1 MATEEAPPMHP
12 AHERNAIEKAWI
24 MAVGF
29 ALLGWMLHDY
39 TVGYASPS
47 VVFFVAAG
55 FAGVAGAVLTWQVLQ
70 ADHGGEQ

>member
-1 MATEEAPPMHP
+1 MATDESPPMHVV
-12 AHERNAIEKAWI
+12 HEPNATQKAWI
-24 MAVGF
+24 MTGEF